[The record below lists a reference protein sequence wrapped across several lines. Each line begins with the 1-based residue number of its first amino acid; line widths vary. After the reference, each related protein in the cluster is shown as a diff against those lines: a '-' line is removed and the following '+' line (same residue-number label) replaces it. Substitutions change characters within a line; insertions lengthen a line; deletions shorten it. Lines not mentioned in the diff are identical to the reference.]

1 MALVRE
7 DNDAVLIAPS
17 STGAGKASASLDGTL
32 RIWTVPRYSAQYQ
45 TIVGLFTNQNQ
56 CWGLAWSPNDDEVAT
71 VGDDGSV
78 RIWDVSVKAQQI
90 RLRGGE
96 GRLTMDNDQRLLFNN
111 KPLTTSELQDFSCAK
126 KPFAFSRLTSATLI
140 SQRELR
146 RRHWRIE
153 VATI

>member
-71 VGDDGSV
+71 AGDDGSV
-78 RIWDVSVKAQQI
+78 RICDVSVKAQQI
-90 RLRGGE
+90 RLHGRE
-96 GRLTMDNDQRLLFNN
+96 GRLTMDNDQRLLFNY
-111 KPLTTSELQDFSCAK
+111 KPLTTSELQDLAVQKNRSPSHA
-126 KPFAFSRLTSATLI
+126 
-140 SQRELR
+140 
-146 RRHWRIE
+146 
-153 VATI
+153 